1 MAQGV
6 NLQAAKNRGGRNLL
20 KLFQNYLSDRY
31 QSVIIGGKKSS
42 PELVKAGV
50 PQGSVLGPLLFLIYI
65 NDITAHISSN
75 IKLYAD
81 DTSLFIDVADP
92 SEAARVLNNDL
103 LKIKQWAD
111 RWLVT
116 FSAAK
121 TKLLTCSNRKIN
133 HPDIIFDNVV
143 LPEIESHKHLGLILS
158 NNLSWSEHIDS
169 ILKSVSPMID
179 VLTSLKYKLD
189 RGSLEQ
195 IYFSF
200 IRPKLEYGCHIWD
213 NCTTSNSFALE
224 NIQVKVARI
233 VTGARKGTSR
243 ELLLTELGWP
253 TLGDRRKG
261 FKLKALINIIN
272 KRSPPYLQSLLPARV
287 GVDRPESRKA
297 NNFKSFK
304 IRSEKFKNSFIPSAI
319 ALWSSLC
326 DEQRSYV
333 YCKELIQ
340 SYCSPLFLI

>member
-1 MAQGV
+1 
-6 NLQAAKNRGGRNLL
+6 
-20 KLFQNYLSDRY
+20 
-31 QSVIIGGKKSS
+31 
-42 PELVKAGV
+42 
-50 PQGSVLGPLLFLIYI
+50 
-65 NDITAHISSN
+65 
-75 IKLYAD
+75 
-81 DTSLFIDVADP
+81 
-92 SEAARVLNNDL
+92 
-103 LKIKQWAD
+103 
-111 RWLVT
+111 
-116 FSAAK
+116 
-121 TKLLTCSNRKIN
+121 
-133 HPDIIFDNVV
+133 
-143 LPEIESHKHLGLILS
+143 
-158 NNLSWSEHIDS
+158 
-169 ILKSVSPMID
+169 MID
-179 VLTSLKYKLD
+179 VLTNLKYKLD

-224 NIQVKVARI
+224 NVQIKVARI

-272 KRSPPYLQSLLPARV
+272 KRSPPYLQSLLPAR

-304 IRSEKFKNSFIPSAI
+304 TRSEKFKNSFIPSAI
-319 ALWSSLC
+319 SLWNSLS

-340 SYCSPLFLI
+340 SYCSPLFYLGSRDNNVKHAQLRLKCSKLNQHLYLLHVIDSPSCLCGNSIEDNNHYLLNCPLYANYRAVLLGSIRSICGIKITCDILLYGDPNMDYCANVNIFNAVHSYIEGTKRL